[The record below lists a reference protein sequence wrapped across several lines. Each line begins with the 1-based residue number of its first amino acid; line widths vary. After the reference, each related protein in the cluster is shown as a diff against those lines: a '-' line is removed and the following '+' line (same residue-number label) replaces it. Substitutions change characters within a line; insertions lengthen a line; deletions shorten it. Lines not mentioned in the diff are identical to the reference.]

1 MAALTFQFEGEAMI
15 YEPKASELLML
26 IRRALNTLEP
36 QKTPEW
42 AVRLCDELESGGDA
56 AETVIQICHG
66 RNAES

>member
-26 IRRALNTLEP
+26 LRRALNTLET

-42 AVRLCDELESGGDA
+42 AMSLCDELETPA
-56 AETVIQICHG
+56 YVQIIVDDPVA
-66 RNAES
+66 RINV